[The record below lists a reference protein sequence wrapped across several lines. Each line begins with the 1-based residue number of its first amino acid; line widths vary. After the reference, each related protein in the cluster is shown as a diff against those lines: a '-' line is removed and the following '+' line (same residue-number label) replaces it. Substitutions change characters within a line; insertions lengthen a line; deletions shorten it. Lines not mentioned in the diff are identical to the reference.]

1 MIGESNRLSR
11 HIRSL
16 MLAGLLLGLA
26 GPLVAQVAPASAP
39 ATQAG
44 NASVAAQIEAVLG
57 ERGTLSPTDLIKQLK
72 QLLQKDL
79 SGVMASTQ
87 VHAYNAVAAANE
99 RLAQDARAAKDP
111 GAERRA
117 QAFIDAAV
125 QALVQAGNAAI
136 AGKDYPSANQAL
148 VHALELR
155 PEHAEAL
162 LGLARV
168 HGGTGHHL
176 QAIEAY
182 QDYIKATKRTS
193 FEASLYV
200 EIGRAYMGAS
210 LWNQAIRAFDD
221 AIHAGRLT
229 DDIAASLSQ
238 CYLGRG
244 AQDDAVRAEESI
256 RTAID
261 LQKAQPL
268 YYERYAELLLAKQD
282 LPKAAELATTGVAIA
297 RERCK
302 KSPDKREEVQVL
314 DESLSTL
321 IKILTRVAA
330 SNTSDASK
338 IVALSQAMAE
348 QAEARRLLGIHDA
361 LIIVRSAPLALRD
374 DPQILERLVVLEKEV
389 QHPELRQN
397 CERLLRVAPGNKTAQ
412 AILAEL
418 DKPRSDATTR
428 PGS

>member
-1 MIGESNRLSR
+1 
-11 HIRSL
+11 
-16 MLAGLLLGLA
+16 
-26 GPLVAQVAPASAP
+26 
-39 ATQAG
+39 
-44 NASVAAQIEAVLG
+44 
-57 ERGTLSPTDLIKQLK
+57 
-72 QLLQKDL
+72 
-79 SGVMASTQ
+79 
-87 VHAYNAVAAANE
+87 
-99 RLAQDARAAKDP
+99 
-111 GAERRA
+111 
-117 QAFIDAAV
+117 
-125 QALVQAGNAAI
+125 
-136 AGKDYPSANQAL
+136 
-148 VHALELR
+148 
-155 PEHAEAL
+155 
-162 LGLARV
+162 
-168 HGGTGHHL
+168 
-176 QAIEAY
+176 
-182 QDYIKATKRTS
+182 
-193 FEASLYV
+193 
-200 EIGRAYMGAS
+200 
-210 LWNQAIRAFDD
+210 
-221 AIHAGRLT
+221 
-229 DDIAASLSQ
+229 
-238 CYLGRG
+238 
-244 AQDDAVRAEESI
+244 
-256 RTAID
+256 
-261 LQKAQPL
+261 L